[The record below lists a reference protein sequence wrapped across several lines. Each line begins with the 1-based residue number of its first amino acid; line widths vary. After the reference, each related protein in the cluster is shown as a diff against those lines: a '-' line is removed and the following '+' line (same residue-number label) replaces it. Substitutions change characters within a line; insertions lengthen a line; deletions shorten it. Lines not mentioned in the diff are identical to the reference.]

1 MANFNALNI
10 KLKSF
15 KLSSGFENLLSETTT
30 IASSVQALNSTS
42 LGGILNETVS
52 GIQALNTT
60 VNAATSI
67 ATLTG
72 NIPGIQDQIIK
83 DVSQSKAALDAICG
97 TANDNG
103 FLDVVIT
110 CPTPEGVK
118 AATKAIATVTDKQT
132 EAILANTT
140 PKQYADQI
148 KDIAAKDYTA
158 LSSDFSSQV
167 GSYLS
172 AFSNINIKQTGNPLQ
187 DIVLQTDSTPLN
199 MLENFGVPKDQTAD
213 ILVLLQDS
221 KILEAS
227 IQVADVTGKPITTVE
242 EFLITIPVNLTDQ
255 LSTADSKV
263 SSTGTYDV
271 TSKGNK
277 WVGSK
282 TTSDYFDII
291 ATQEQLAIEFIKC
304 GREIT
309 EIVFYG
315 HEMSPDQVLSAKD
328 IHDSYNAD
336 GNDGIPFHYVI
347 QPSGN
352 LQRGRD
358 IAITGTYSTTHDK
371 YSIGIVIPY
380 YTNSKA
386 NIQQGATVHS
396 VLKAFYQVWP
406 GGQVFDAQVDLNESE
421 VPVGVSVSGY
431 IDSFKKT
438 NFGGSGRSFST
449 SQLISAAQGGI

>member
-1 MANFNALNI
+1 MANFNALNT

-42 LGGILNETVS
+42 LGSILNETVS

-83 DVSQSKAALDAICG
+83 DVSQSKTALDAICG

-103 FLDVVIT
+103 FLDIVIT

-118 AATKAIATVTDKQT
+118 AATKSIATVTDKQT

-140 PKQYADQI
+140 PKQYAGQI

-172 AFSNINIKQTGNPLQ
+172 AFSSINVKQTGNPLQ

-213 ILVLLQDS
+213 ILVLLQDNN
-221 KILEAS
+221 IIDAS
-227 IQVADVTGKPITTVE
+227 IQVANVTGKPITEVE
-242 EFLITIPVNLTDQ
+242 VFLTTIPANLIDQ
-255 LSTADSKV
+255 LATAGTEV

-271 TSKGNK
+271 TGKANTWQGA
-277 WVGSK
+277 K
-282 TTSDYFDII
+282 TPPEYFDVI
-291 ATQEQLAIEFIKC
+291 ATQEQLIIEFIKC

-309 EIVFYG
+309 EVVFYG
-315 HEMSPDQVLSAKD
+315 HEMSPNQVLSARD
-328 IHDSYNAD
+328 IHQSYNAD
-336 GNDGIPFHYVI
+336 GNDGIPFHYVV

-358 IAITGTYSTTHDK
+358 IAIEGTYSTTHDK

-380 YTNSKA
+380 YTNGSA
-386 NIQQGATVHS
+386 NIHQGATINS

-406 GGQVFDAQVDLNESE
+406 GGQVFDAQLDLNESE
-421 VPVGVSVSGY
+421 ISVGVSIDNY

-438 NFGGSGRSFST
+438 NHGGSSRSFST

>member
-15 KLSSGFENLLSETTT
+15 KISSGFQNLLSETTT

-60 VNAATSI
+60 VSAATSI

-83 DVSQSKAALDAICG
+83 DVSQSKSALDAICG

-118 AATKAIATVTDKQT
+118 AATSAIATVTDKQT
-132 EAILANTT
+132 EAILSNTT

-148 KDIAAKDYTA
+148 KTIAAKDYTA
-158 LSSDFSSQV
+158 LSTDFSSQV

-172 AFSNINIKQTGNPLQ
+172 AFNNINTPQTGNPLQ
-187 DIVLQTDSTPLN
+187 DIVLQTDSTPLD
-199 MLENFGVPKDQTAD
+199 MLESFGVPKDQTSD

-221 KILEAS
+221 KISEATT
-227 IQVADVTGKPITTVE
+227 IIAEITGKPITTIE
-242 EFLITIPVNLTDQ
+242 AFLITIPVNLTDQ
-255 LSTADSKV
+255 LSTAGVEV

-271 TSKGNK
+271 TSKANT
-277 WVGSK
+277 WQGSK
-282 TTSDYFDII
+282 TAPDYFDII
-291 ATQEQLAIEFIKC
+291 ATQEQLIIEFIKC
-304 GREIT
+304 SREIT

-315 HEMSPDQVLSAKD
+315 HEMSPDQVLSASD
-328 IHDSYNAD
+328 IHQSYNAD

-358 IAITGTYSTTHDK
+358 IAVTGTYSTTHDK

-380 YTNSKA
+380 YTNSVA
-386 NIQQGATVHS
+386 NIQQGATVSS

-406 GGQVFDAQVDLNESE
+406 GGQVFDAQLDLNESKIS
-421 VPVGVSVSGY
+421 VGISVNGY
-431 IDSFKKT
+431 IDSFNKT
-438 NFGGSGRSFST
+438 NHGGAGRSFST
-449 SQLISAAQGGI
+449 SQLISAAQGSI